1 MRKCEEFEELA
12 SALIDGVLGE
22 ADRAVLM
29 EHMAECPR
37 CRAYFEDQ
45 TAIRRAMDRRL
56 EEAPEGFLEGVM
68 ELVRQ
73 TPQEKPERK
82 VIRLRSW
89 KRWAALAAC
98 CAVAVLGVWR
108 MDHAAEQA
116 ADTAAFQKSESAA
129 PRCALEA
136 GVAEDACDSGVMP
149 EAALA
154 DAESEETDQGPLSAM
169 PAGGIEAGKEKT
181 QSDLFSVLPERFKSP
196 GQDMEL
202 RLQADGSFS
211 VTSQEEGIRFSGMFA
226 APAPIDEF
234 VYSLKVEAAAMEES
248 AGDAVLPWEEE
259 TEFLVYLP
267 GAGPDRLPE
276 AFLSLSSEGGLSCY
290 GMYCAEK
297 ELIFTAEEN

>member
-1 MRKCEEFEELA
+1 
-12 SALIDGVLGE
+12 
-22 ADRAVLM
+22 
-29 EHMAECPR
+29 
-37 CRAYFEDQ
+37 
-45 TAIRRAMDRRL
+45 
-56 EEAPEGFLEGVM
+56 
-68 ELVRQ
+68 
-73 TPQEKPERK
+73 
-82 VIRLRSW
+82 
-89 KRWAALAAC
+89 
-98 CAVAVLGVWR
+98 
-108 MDHAAEQA
+108 
-116 ADTAAFQKSESAA
+116 
-129 PRCALEA
+129 
-136 GVAEDACDSGVMP
+136 
-149 EAALA
+149 
-154 DAESEETDQGPLSAM
+154 
-169 PAGGIEAGKEKT
+169 
-181 QSDLFSVLPERFKSP
+181 
-196 GQDMEL
+196 MEL